1 MEIMML
7 IKNIGKS
14 VKFIGSKYIQ
24 ESLINMSLQ
33 LYISYLNKHIV
44 TLHNVSLR
52 LLRSVNTLN
61 SKVKFKTILINKS
74 QLLLKGLY
82 LEVTWTFLKV
92 WSKTLLDSSTL
103 RRFLSA
109 LRSYMLH
116 IPNSAEENYLTK
128 KANHTLCLKSDIKR
142 KNLRFTKM

>member
-92 WSKTLLDSSTL
+92 CSKTLLDSLTL

-128 KANHTLCLKSDIKR
+128 KANHTLCLKSDIKP
-142 KNLRFTKM
+142 KNFRFTKM

>member
-1 MEIMML
+1 MILMKITGE
-7 IKNIGKS
+7 S

-61 SKVKFKTILINKS
+61 SKLKFKTILINKS
-74 QLLLKGLY
+74 QLLLKALY
-82 LEVTWTFLKV
+82 LEATLTFLRFAAKYC
-92 WSKTLLDSSTL
+92 SIAQLFGGSYQLYGAICCIFQTLQ
-103 RRFLSA
+103 RE
-109 LRSYMLH
+109 
-116 IPNSAEENYLTK
+116 IV
-128 KANHTLCLKSDIKR
+128 
-142 KNLRFTKM
+142 